1 MGLVMKM
8 SVGRKR
14 FRVILW
20 SCVTCGLL
28 CVIAILSCNI
38 AVKHCSKGRM
48 YSDVQQIPYRKV
60 GLVLGTTPFTATG
73 RVNCYYRNRMQAAA
87 ELYFAKKISYI
98 LVSGDN
104 HVMTYNEPEEMR
116 NSLVALGVPRS
127 AIYLDYAGFRTYDS
141 MVRGK
146 KVFNLDSVTVIS
158 QKWHNERAIYIAERK
173 GLDAIAYNA
182 KDVKVRLSFF
192 KNHAREALSKVKVVL
207 DILFHKKPKF
217 LGDVILIPESHNAEY
232 RAQLASIAERVEQND
247 TVSISEIRD
256 VMPETQDFY
265 QIVCDLDYSVSATP
279 KLFLLWE
286 TYAEAD
292 STGFL
297 ENYLRM
303 YQWSDGYFA
312 EGMYDVLSSAEKSHP
327 VKFDSLLALPSLK
340 ESAERYRLGM
350 D

>member
-1 MGLVMKM
+1 M
-8 SVGRKR
+8 SSSAKRKKW
-14 FRVILW
+14 FRAIVWCCIIGGILCGVI
-20 SCVTCGLL
+20 V
-28 CVIAILSCNI
+28 LSCNLV
-38 AVKHCSKGRM
+38 VKHSAKGRM

-60 GLVLGTTPFTATG
+60 GLVLGTTPFTVAG
-73 RVNCYYRNRMQAAA
+73 RVNWYYNYRMQAAA

-104 HVMTYNEPEEMR
+104 HIMTYNEPEEMC
-116 NSLVALGVPRS
+116 NTLVSMGVPRS
-127 AIYLDYAGFRTYDS
+127 VIYLDYAGFRTYDS

-158 QKWHNERAIYIAERK
+158 QEWHNERALYIARHK

-182 KDVKVRLSFF
+182 KDVKVRRSFI
-192 KNHAREALSKVKVVL
+192 KNHAREVLSKVKVVL

-232 RAQLASIAERVEQND
+232 RAQLTSVAYRVEVND
-247 TVSISEIRD
+247 TVSISEIRE
-256 VMPETQDFY
+256 VMPETEDFY
-265 QIVCDLDYSVSATP
+265 QIVCGLDSPVSATP
-279 KLFLLWE
+279 RLFLLWE
-286 TYAEAD
+286 KYAEAD
-292 STGFL
+292 SSGFL

-303 YQWSDGYFA
+303 YQWSDGYYA
-312 EGMYDVLSSAEKSHP
+312 EGMYDVLSAAEKKHP
-327 VKFDSLLALPSLK
+327 ARFDSLLALPSLK